1 MLLTSY
7 DDPPNKSQYYESLT
21 FVSEALSSGDPNLS
35 MLLNLVSL
43 LARGHD
49 HFDLSD
55 LRNKIVLALK
65 NNLD

>member
-1 MLLTSY
+1 
-7 DDPPNKSQYYESLT
+7 
-21 FVSEALSSGDPNLS
+21 

-49 HFDLSD
+49 HFDLND

-65 NNLD
+65 NNLDKKKSMCTWNL